1 MAEIECGTSW
11 QGTGEENRAY
21 VVKVLNEA
29 TDEVG
34 LYDRG
39 LPCLPR
45 ELFAPRFRFITCL
58 NVSERAGARAHAFA
72 RSWATTIS
80 SSSLTKSL
88 SLAALLN
95 STYATVV
102 SLAPLIPALSCT

>member
-1 MAEIECGTSW
+1 MTV
-11 QGTGEENRAY
+11 EEQLAG
-21 VVKVLNEA
+21 VVKVLNKA
-29 TDEVG
+29 TDKVN
-34 LYDRG
+34 LWNRG

-45 ELFAPRFRFITCL
+45 ELFAPRFRCITHL

-88 SLAALLN
+88 SLAALFT

-102 SLAPLIPALSCT
+102 SLAPLIPAFSCTGTS